1 MEGGRE
7 RALVK
12 REKKRKRK
20 RKRREGERERERER
34 ERGVLF
40 IGGRA
45 WGRASPPPGGG
56 GGVQTELGAW
66 YTVCQAGCWK
76 NLEVKSALMC
86 KICT

>member
-34 ERGVLF
+34 ERGLDY
-40 IGGRA
+40 IGRSLWEREAQPLGWGHGTQYARQDAGRT
-45 WGRASPPPGGG
+45 WR
-56 GGVQTELGAW
+56 
-66 YTVCQAGCWK
+66 
-76 NLEVKSALMC
+76 
-86 KICT
+86 